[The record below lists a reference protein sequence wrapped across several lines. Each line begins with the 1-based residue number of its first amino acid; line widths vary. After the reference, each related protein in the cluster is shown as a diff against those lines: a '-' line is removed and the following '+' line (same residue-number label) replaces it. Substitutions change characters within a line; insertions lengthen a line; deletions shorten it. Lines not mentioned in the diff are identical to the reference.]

1 MLILSISPENVKNP
15 YYFETTRKKVYS
27 LEELLYHCYYY
38 WKQSID
44 DFLSGKI
51 EKWISKELDMS
62 YISAKIDRIKN
73 KEESLNLK
81 YVEFL
86 KIIDYFDEDELKDIQ
101 KQIYSWEYMDK
112 WKKEKEMADECIS
125 KRDYLG
131 AVKGYLKALEINED
145 FSLLNNLGVAYLKMG
160 KYDDAM
166 LCYKN
171 AHRKEPRNEDIIINI
186 GEVLMLQERYKE
198 AFDYVDKYVFMD
210 NSPKKYNFFGA
221 LEQKKGNLDKAVEY
235 YEKAVSLGDKEK
247 SLFKVAEIYIE
258 KGLYDEAQECLRKV
272 ENKENAEYY
281 YEYARLEQSFNNIQ
295 KAIGYAEQALKFDI
309 NNKDIWLLLAKLY
322 NKKRDVTQTE
332 KALLKVFELDPENE
346 EAKIEYA
353 NIKKKQGFVKECQNI
368 FRGLLDKWKQAYRE
382 EN

>member
-1 MLILSISPENVKNP
+1 MLILSISPKNVKNP
-15 YYFETTRKKVYS
+15 YYFELTRKRVYS

-51 EKWISKELDMS
+51 ENWISKELDMS
-62 YISAKIDRIKN
+62 YISAKIDRIKD
-73 KEESLNLK
+73 KEESFALK

-86 KIIDYFDEDELKDIQ
+86 RIIDYFNENELEDIR
-101 KQIYSWEYMDK
+101 KQIYSWENMDK
-112 WKKEKEMADECIS
+112 WKKEKEIADECVS
-125 KRDYLG
+125 KRDYIG

-145 FSLLNNLGVAYLKMG
+145 FSLLNNLGVTYLKMG

-186 GEVLMLQERYKE
+186 GEVLMLQEKYKE

-210 NSPKKYNFFGA
+210 NSPKKYNFFGT
-221 LEQKKGNLDKAVEY
+221 LEHKKGNLDKAVEY
-235 YEKAVSLGDKEK
+235 YQKAVNLGDKQK
-247 SLFKVAEIYIE
+247 SYFKMAEIYIE
-258 KGLYDEAQECLRKV
+258 KGLYDEAQECLKKV
-272 ENKENAEYY
+272 ENTESAEYY
-281 YEYARLEQSFNNIQ
+281 YEYARLEQSFDNIQ
-295 KAIGYAEQALKFDI
+295 KAIDYAEQALKFDR
-309 NNKDIWLLLAKLY
+309 NDKDIWLLIAKLY

-346 EAKIEYA
+346 EAKMEYA